1 VDAQRERFCRS
12 ARAFDRGSAC
22 RDWTTGSG
30 ARTARA
36 SRVNA
41 PRGSSGS
48 TVLCWDGYCDR
59 RHGRVFG
66 APTSNQLLA
75 TAPRGVEIEPEA
87 AREGRHVASPH
98 AFPGPSILPTHCLS
112 AARTGGIQPPPA
124 RPPARPPP
132 HTRGIRPLRQMNQ
145 ATPTA
150 TSSFGLL
157 DDRR

>member
-1 VDAQRERFCRS
+1 MLTAGVGDGRGVIV
-12 ARAFDRGSAC
+12 GSAMNRNDC
-22 RDWTTGSG
+22 LDENRVGLYSNHDIDG
-30 ARTARA
+30 AAEGRTHIK
-36 SRVNA
+36 
-41 PRGSSGS
+41 S
-48 TVLCWDGYCDR
+48 TAGE
-59 RHGRVFG
+59 
-66 APTSNQLLA
+66 SNQLLA

-124 RPPARPPP
+124 RPPP